1 MSQETTNEQNQT
13 QATPQAQMPLN
24 RRQRRLMMKQNGM
37 LKYLSKLS
45 FFHPTKVAIR
55 RQNMENGRKIQQA
68 RLDAAEKAQAERLEA
83 VLERMKDTW
92 SNIGYNKEEI
102 AMLEEAWAMT
112 IIKDKETYRADVKQ
126 SRKLMKE
133 AAASLAARNN
143 K

>member
-1 MSQETTNEQNQT
+1 
-13 QATPQAQMPLN
+13 
-24 RRQRRLMMKQNGM
+24 MMKQNGM